1 MLINKEDNK
10 MRLSVDQ
17 DVLQKVVDYLVQQ
30 PFKDVVTLINLINQD
45 IKPISEEDHAIE
57 E

>member
-1 MLINKEDNK
+1 

-30 PFKDVVTLINLINQD
+30 PFKDVAALINLLNQD
-45 IKPISEEDHAIE
+45 LKPIPEETPVE
-57 E
+57 G

>member
-1 MLINKEDNK
+1 

-45 IKPISEEDHAIE
+45 IKPIQEEDHAIE